1 MWSLKNSLCYGD
13 RPEDYPVVENRVIA
27 PGYCRLTL
35 QAPAIAGKACP
46 GQFVMLYLP
55 PGRQQQLPRPLSI
68 FRVDRERQEITL
80 FFQVRGEGTGIL
92 ASAEPGSLLKLLGPL
107 GTGFPPVPA
116 NSVLVAGGIGIA
128 PLVYLAA
135 EAVKPCSL
143 IYAARRADQLVCPP
157 ADLKMAGANLL
168 EVTEDGSRGEMGS
181 ATDLLA
187 RLLNSDHSSY
197 NAIFACGPRP
207 MLQAVADLGRKN
219 RMPTFVSLEER
230 MACGIGAC
238 LGCAVATTDGY
249 KRVCHDGP
257 VFPAEVVT
265 FK

>member
-1 MWSLKNSLCYGD
+1 LLKKNFNCD
-13 RPEDYPVVENRVIA
+13 ERPEDYPVVEKRVIA

-35 QAPAIAGKACP
+35 QAPAIAQKAYP

-68 FRVDRERQEITL
+68 FRVDRDRGEMTL
-80 FFQVRGEGTGIL
+80 FFQVKGAGTGIL
-92 ASAEPGSLLKLLGPL
+92 AGVEPGSQLKLLGPL
-107 GTGFPPVPA
+107 GTGFPSVMA
-116 NSVLVAGGIGIA
+116 NSILVAGGMGIA
-128 PLVYLAA
+128 PLVCLAA

-143 IYAARRADQLVCPP
+143 IYAARRADQLVCPS
-157 ADLKMAGANLL
+157 ADLEIAGVTLL

-207 MLQAVADLGRKN
+207 MLQVVADLGRKN
-219 RMPTFVSLEER
+219 SMPTFVSLEER

-257 VFPAEVVT
+257 VFPAEAVI
-265 FK
+265 F

>member
-1 MWSLKNSLCYGD
+1 VWSLKKNLCYGD
-13 RPEDYPVVENRVIA
+13 RPEDCPVVENRVVA

-35 QAPAIAGKACP
+35 QAPSIAGKACP
-46 GQFVMLYLP
+46 GQFVMLYML

-68 FRVDRERQEITL
+68 FRVDRDRGEISL
-80 FFQVRGEGTGIL
+80 FFQIKGEGTSFL
-92 ASAEPGSLLKLLGPL
+92 AGVEPGSLLKMLGPL

-116 NSVLVAGGIGIA
+116 NSILVAGGMGLV

-157 ADLKMAGANLL
+157 ADLKIAGVNLL
-168 EVTEDGSRGEMGS
+168 EATEDGSRGEMGS
-181 ATDLLA
+181 ATELLA
-187 RLLNSDHSSY
+187 RLLKSGRHSY
-197 NAIFACGPRP
+197 KAIFACGPRP
-207 MLQAVADLGRKN
+207 MLQAVAGLGRN
-219 RMPTFVSLEER
+219 NSVPTFVSLEER

-257 VFPAEVVT
+257 VFPAEAVI
-265 FK
+265 F